1 MRTEENAMLQT
12 LLKQFEKSPVIPS
25 AHTPEA
31 VRRAAQTPAAAIFLL
46 GGSILTLPE
55 MIRIAHDAGKCAFVH
70 IDLAEGLGRD
80 EVAVRWCVEQNGADG
95 VISTRPSLLKAA
107 SELGAITIQ
116 RLFLMDSASFEHGK
130 RMLRNTPPDM
140 AEVLPGIAPKAI
152 RQLCEALDKPVIA
165 GGLVTEPGEIALALQ
180 AGASAVSAG
189 DQRLWNLKL

>member
-1 MRTEENAMLQT
+1 MQK
-12 LLKQFEKSPVIPS
+12 LLKQFQKSPVIPA
-25 AHTPEA
+25 AHNPEA
-31 VRRAAQTPAAAIFLL
+31 VRRAADTSAAVIFLL

-55 MIRIAHDAGKCAFVH
+55 MIRIAHDNGKRAFVH

-80 EVAVRWCVEQNGADG
+80 EIAVRWLVEQQHADG

-116 RLFLMDSASFEHGK
+116 RLFLMDSTSFEHGK

-165 GGLVTEPGEIALALQ
+165 GGLITEPKEIALALQ
-180 AGASAVSAG
+180 AGASAVSVG
-189 DQRLWNLKL
+189 DEKLWNLKI

>member
-1 MRTEENAMLQT
+1 MDCGTV
-12 LLKQFEKSPVIPS
+12 LLMSSSVTGAPD
-25 AHTPEA
+25 T
-31 VRRAAQTPAAAIFLL
+31 QTPMY
-46 GGSILTLPE
+46 S
-55 MIRIAHDAGKCAFVH
+55 
-70 IDLAEGLGRD
+70 
-80 EVAVRWCVEQNGADG
+80 
-95 VISTRPSLLKAA
+95 
-107 SELGAITIQ
+107 LGAITIQ

>member
-1 MRTEENAMLQT
+1 MQK
-12 LLKQFEKSPVIPS
+12 LLKQFQKSPVIPA
-25 AHTPEA
+25 AHNPEA
-31 VRRAAQTPAAAIFLL
+31 VRRAADTSAAVIFLL

-55 MIRIAHDAGKCAFVH
+55 MIRIAHDNGKRAFVH

-80 EVAVRWCVEQNGADG
+80 EIAVRWCVEQQHADG

-116 RLFLMDSASFEHGK
+116 RLFLMDSTSFEHGK

-165 GGLVTEPGEIALALQ
+165 GGLITEPKEIALALQ
-180 AGASAVSAG
+180 AGASAVSVG
-189 DQRLWNLKL
+189 DEKLWNLKL